1 MCERALQISL
11 PRGGCTLRASC
22 ADRASGAG
30 WDGAAQVARKSV
42 IVPCSA
48 VLRWGCQVD
57 WIGGVPDRV
66 PSCAEWGQTQ

>member
-42 IVPCSA
+42 IVPRVA
-48 VLRWGCQVD
+48 VSRWGSRGAAVD
-57 WIGGVPDRV
+57 GVCP
-66 PSCAEWGQTQ
+66 